1 MISLAGR
8 DAGASVSGRPARW
21 AALAFVLPAAGFGLP
36 TPLVLDHLRRTG
48 ELPMTPFG
56 FRSHSGPFEAVGP
69 DGFQVLGWT
78 LVVVCLL
85 DALAGIWLW
94 QGRRRGARLGVA
106 LTPASLALA
115 VGFAFPFLL
124 AAIPIRLLLVAV
136 ARRSLR

>member
-1 MISLAGR
+1 MTSLVAP
-8 DAGASVSGRPARW
+8 DARSSVSRRPARW
-21 AALAFVLPAAGFGLP
+21 AALAFVLPAAAFGLP

-56 FRSHSGPFEAVGP
+56 FRSHAGPFEAVGP
-69 DGFQVLGWT
+69 DGFQVLGWA

-115 VGFAFPFLL
+115 MGFAFPFLL